1 MARGWPAEGGEAMGS
16 CGEHLQ
22 AWSEPNAIVDALAWS
37 PTGEVLV
44 SGGSDGSVRWW
55 DVQRGKCLVL
65 RQRHQG
71 AVQSL
76 SVCPGDWRLASCGD
90 DNTIQV
96 WDLAS
101 GEHLRTLRRDRPY
114 ERLNITGIRGVTEA
128 QKATLRALGAIEDA
142 AVNNTRQAL

>member
-1 MARGWPAEGGEAMGS
+1 MQS
-16 CGEHLQ
+16 GEHLQ

-37 PTGEVLV
+37 PTGAVLV
-44 SGGSDGSVRWW
+44 SGGSDGMLRWW
-55 DVQRGKCLVL
+55 DVQRGECLTL

-76 SVCPGDWRLASCGD
+76 SVCPDGRRLASCGD

-96 WDLAS
+96 WDLES
-101 GEHLRTLRRDRPY
+101 GEHLLTLRRDRPY

-128 QKATLRALGAIEDA
+128 QLTTLRALGAIEDA
-142 AVNNTRQAL
+142 AVPGTRQAL